1 MIICKVLSI
10 RMIICKKP
18 VHSDDHLQL
27 SFVVCCFSLFVL
39 LWKQVKQVIK
49 VNQVNQITQVNRINQ
64 VNQLYWMNQVNRMN
78 MVNQVQKKNIA
89 SDRGEGEEGGVKYQ
103 G

>member
-1 MIICKVLSI
+1 
-10 RMIICKKP
+10 MIICKKP

-49 VNQVNQITQVNRINQ
+49 VNQVNQINQVNRIYQ
-64 VNQLYWMNQVNRMN
+64 VNQLNWM
-78 MVNQVQKKNIA
+78 NQVQKKKIA